1 VDNGDTDLV
10 YHVLLHLHKRL
21 PLGNFFRLL
30 EDGGER
36 LAPATRLLQV
46 YAREQNR
53 EMLRDFYYS
62 DDRRV
67 ESAALLL
74 EEAAGMTD
82 QNAKIT
88 AIKAAQKFFSEDK
101 DRAFEAKMVDENAKL
116 FTLQQNLEKDAEG
129 KINFFGLSVN
139 ETIRTCL
146 VNGMAKKAD
155 NVKDAFKV
163 PDKRFWY
170 IKLHA
175 LTSIRDFEGLDAFA
189 KSKRSP
195 IGYEAFVRHLIEKGH
210 PKEAAT
216 FVPRCDS
223 NRRADLYVDCD
234 DWRAAGKECKERG
247 DKAKMEQLRKNCP
260 NSLIAR
266 ELEQLAAGMK

>member
-1 VDNGDTDLV
+1 MRQV

-30 EDGGER
+30 EDGGEH

-67 ESAALLL
+67 ESATLLL

-82 QNAKIT
+82 QSAKIT

-101 DRAFEAKMVDENAKL
+101 DHAFEAKVTPQFVLSDVAEQLTSAGEMVDENARL
-116 FTLQQNLEKDAEG
+116 FTLQQQLEKDTG
-129 KINFFGLSVN
+129 GRINFFGLSVN

-146 VNGMAKKAD
+146 VNGMSKEAD
-155 NVKDAFKV
+155 NVKGAFKV
-163 PDKRFWY
+163 PDKRCVTLLVPEVPPK
-170 IKLHA
+170 I
-175 LTSIRDFEGLDAFA
+175 LTRCPAF
-189 KSKRSP
+189 
-195 IGYEAFVRHLIEKGH
+195 G
-210 PKEAAT
+210 T
-216 FVPRCDS
+216 S
-223 NRRADLYVDCD
+223 NC
-234 DWRAAGKECKERG
+234 
-247 DKAKMEQLRKNCP
+247 MH
-260 NSLIAR
+260 
-266 ELEQLAAGMK
+266 